1 MWKGW
6 TNGILGLW
14 LIIAA
19 FIKFSATGAMWDN
32 LIVGLIVTIVAI
44 LMIKEK
50 PWQGWLGTLSGL
62 ALFIAAFIKSLQT
75 GPGYLWT
82 TLILGVL
89 IAIAGF
95 AALQKPKNE
104 NTSSN

>member
-6 TNGILGLW
+6 VNGLLGLW

-19 FIKFSATGAMWDN
+19 FLKFSATAVMWNN
-32 LIVGLIVTIVAI
+32 LIVGIIVTIVAL

-50 PWQGWLGTLSGL
+50 PWQGWLGTIAGIL
-62 ALFIAAFIKSLQT
+62 LFIAAFIKSLQT
-75 GPGYLWT
+75 GAGYLWT
-82 TLILGVL
+82 DLILGIL

-95 AALQKPKNE
+95 AALGKSE
-104 NTSSN
+104 SSNS